1 MDIIARYKELLRS
14 HSIDTH
20 TAATLLLAEVVQ
32 SLNLASTPEVQA
44 QAISPPEPQVISE
57 ALLTPTSNSTPDS
70 LHFRIPIIHIHI
82 VPPEGH
88 TNEVV

>member
-1 MDIIARYKELLRS
+1 MDIIARYKDLLRT
-14 HSIDTH
+14 HNIDTH

-32 SLNLASTPEVQA
+32 LLNPPSAPEVQA
-44 QAISPPEPQVISE
+44 QAISPEPQVISE
-57 ALLTPTSNSTPDS
+57 AALTPTGNSTPDS

-88 TNEVV
+88 TSDVV